1 MKSLQKPVVA
11 KTREGFQMSKQTYR
25 LVFVAS
31 ILLVCVFV
39 LYALHG
45 HNGFCTYTSTSGR
58 YGEFECLKV
67 GDSLIIG
74 RRQVE
79 IDEGRV
85 VCGTNRVP
93 LVANSPY
100 VYICG
105 NNDIKVLRYSK
116 QY

>member
-1 MKSLQKPVVA
+1 MKSLRKPVA
-11 KTREGFQMSKQTYR
+11 AGTREGFQMSKQTYR

-31 ILLVCVFV
+31 ILLVCAFV
-39 LYALHG
+39 LNALHG
-45 HNGFCTYTSTSGR
+45 HNGFRTYRSISGK
-58 YGEFECLKV
+58 YGEFECLKA
-67 GDSLIIG
+67 GDALIIG
-74 RRQVE
+74 RVKVE
-79 IDEGRV
+79 IDEDGV

-93 LVANSPY
+93 LVVNSPY

>member
-1 MKSLQKPVVA
+1 
-11 KTREGFQMSKQTYR
+11 MSKKIDS
-25 LVFVAS
+25 LVVVVC
-31 ILLVCVFV
+31 ILLICVFV
-39 LYALHG
+39 LYALHS
-45 HNGFCTYTSTSGR
+45 HNDSLTYTSTSRR

-93 LVANSPY
+93 LVANPPY

>member
-1 MKSLQKPVVA
+1 
-11 KTREGFQMSKQTYR
+11 MSKKIDS
-25 LVFVAS
+25 LVVVVC
-31 ILLVCVFV
+31 ILLICVFV
-39 LYALHG
+39 LYALHS
-45 HNGFCTYTSTSGR
+45 HNDSLTYASTSRR

-93 LVANSPY
+93 LVAKSPY

>member
-1 MKSLQKPVVA
+1 MKSLQKPVVVGSS
-11 KTREGFQMSKQTYR
+11 EVFQMSKKIDS
-25 LVFVAS
+25 LVVVC
-31 ILLVCVFV
+31 ILLICVVV
-39 LYALHG
+39 LYAL
-45 HNGFCTYTSTSGR
+45 TYTSTSRR

>member
-1 MKSLQKPVVA
+1 
-11 KTREGFQMSKQTYR
+11 MSKKIDS
-25 LVFVAS
+25 LVVVGC
-31 ILLVCVFV
+31 ILLICVFV

-45 HNGFCTYTSTSGR
+45 HNGFRTYTSTSGK

-67 GDSLIIG
+67 GDALIIG
-74 RRQVE
+74 RVKVE
-79 IDEGRV
+79 IDEDRV

-93 LVANSPY
+93 LVVNSPY